1 MKPILS
7 VKDLDISFLQ
17 DGAYFAAVKNIS
29 FQVNKGDIYGFL
41 GPNGAGK
48 STTLR
53 MILGLIK
60 PNSGEIKLNGSL
72 INFKNK
78 KYLNNIGALIER
90 PDFYKNLSA
99 YQNLKILY
107 SMSRINNSKIIHDV
121 LHEVDLFDRKDD
133 KVGSYSQGMK
143 QRLGIAQTLLHN
155 PQVIILDEP
164 SNGLDPQGQADMRE
178 LILKINKDKG
188 ITVIISSHILAEIEK
203 IANRMIVINKGK
215 KIIEGDVG
223 QLMSSESIKL
233 SIKTTSNKEIENF
246 FNNRDIAYDRKE
258 DIYTISWPEKNIDQ
272 LVKELQNDNISIFE
286 IKQLKTLEE
295 YFLNLT
301 N

>member
-1 MKPILS
+1 MSAILE
-7 VKDLDISFLQ
+7 VNNLNKT
-17 DGAYFAAVKNIS
+17 YKNFKAIDDIS

-233 SIKTTSNKEIENF
+233 SVKTTSNKEIENF
-246 FNNRDIAYDRKE
+246 FNSRDIVYDSNE

-272 LVKELQNDNISIFE
+272 LVKELQNNNISIFE

>member
-1 MKPILS
+1 MSIILEVNNLS
-7 VKDLDISFLQ
+7 KT
-17 DGAYFAAVKNIS
+17 YKNFKAIDDIS

-60 PNSGEIKLNGSL
+60 PNSGEIKLNGSF

-107 SMSRINNSKIIHDV
+107 SMSRVNNPEIIHDV

-223 QLMSSESIKL
+223 KLMSSESIKL
-233 SIKTTSNKEIENF
+233 SIKTTSNKEIKNF
-246 FNNRDIAYDRKE
+246 FNSRDIAYESND
-258 DIYTISWPEKNIDQ
+258 DIYTSSWLENNIDQ
-272 LVKELQNDNISIFE
+272 LVKELHNNNISMFE

>member
-1 MKPILS
+1 MSAMLEVNNLNKI
-7 VKDLDISFLQ
+7 
-17 DGAYFAAVKNIS
+17 YKNFKAIDDIS

-246 FNNRDIAYDRKE
+246 FNNRDIAYDSKE

>member
-1 MKPILS
+1 MSAMLEVNNLNKT
-7 VKDLDISFLQ
+7 
-17 DGAYFAAVKNIS
+17 YKNFKAIDDIS

-107 SMSRINNSKIIHDV
+107 SMSRINNPKIIHDV

-233 SIKTTSNKEIENF
+233 SVKTTSNKEIENF
-246 FNNRDIAYDRKE
+246 FNSRDIVYE
-258 DIYTISWPEKNIDQ
+258 SNEGIYTISWPEKNIDQ

>member
-1 MKPILS
+1 MSIILEVNNLS
-7 VKDLDISFLQ
+7 KT
-17 DGAYFAAVKNIS
+17 YKNFKAIDDIS

-60 PNSGEIKLNGSL
+60 PNKGEIKLNGSFV
-72 INFKNK
+72 NFKNK

-107 SMSRINNSKIIHDV
+107 SMSRVNNPKIIHDV

-155 PQVIILDEP
+155 PQLIILDEP

-203 IANRMIVINKGK
+203 IANRMIVINKGQ

-223 QLMSSESIKL
+223 KLMSSESIKL
-233 SIKTTSNKEIENF
+233 SIKTTSNNEIENF
-246 FNNRDIAYDRKE
+246 FNSRDIVYDTN
-258 DIYTISWPEKNIDQ
+258 DDLYTISWLEKEIDQ
-272 LVKELQNDNISIFE
+272 LAKELHDNNILIFE

>member
-1 MKPILS
+1 MSAILE
-7 VKDLDISFLQ
+7 VNNLNKT
-17 DGAYFAAVKNIS
+17 YKNFKAIDDIS

-107 SMSRINNSKIIHDV
+107 SMSRINNIKIIHDV

-215 KIIEGDVG
+215 KIIEGDVD

-233 SIKTTSNKEIENF
+233 SVKTTSNKEIENF
-246 FNNRDIAYDRKE
+246 FNSRDIVYE
-258 DIYTISWPEKNIDQ
+258 SNEGIYTISWPEKNIDQ
-272 LVKELQNDNISIFE
+272 LVKELQNNNISIFE

>member
-1 MKPILS
+1 MSAMLEVNNLNKT
-7 VKDLDISFLQ
+7 
-17 DGAYFAAVKNIS
+17 YKNFKAIDDIS

-107 SMSRINNSKIIHDV
+107 SMSRINNPKIIHDV

-155 PQVIILDEP
+155 PQIIILDEP

-178 LILKINKDKG
+178 LILRINKDKG

-233 SIKTTSNKEIENF
+233 SVKTTSNKEIENF
-246 FNNRDIAYDRKE
+246 FNSRDIVYE
-258 DIYTISWPEKNIDQ
+258 NNEGIYTISWPEKNIDQ

>member
-1 MKPILS
+1 MSIILEVNNLS
-7 VKDLDISFLQ
+7 KT
-17 DGAYFAAVKNIS
+17 YKNFKAIDDIS

-60 PNSGEIKLNGSL
+60 PNSGEIKLNGSF

-107 SMSRINNSKIIHDV
+107 SMSKLNNPKIIHDV

-203 IANRMIVINKGK
+203 IANRMIVINKGQ

-246 FNNRDIAYDRKE
+246 FNSRDIAYDSN
-258 DIYTISWPEKNIDQ
+258 DDLYTISWLENNIDQ
-272 LVKELQNDNISIFE
+272 LVKELHDNNISIFE

>member
-1 MKPILS
+1 MSAILE
-7 VKDLDISFLQ
+7 VNNLNKT
-17 DGAYFAAVKNIS
+17 YKNFKAIDDIS

-233 SIKTTSNKEIENF
+233 SVKTTSNKEIENF
-246 FNNRDIAYDRKE
+246 FNSRDIVYE
-258 DIYTISWPEKNIDQ
+258 SNEGIYTISWPEKNIDQ

>member
-1 MKPILS
+1 MSIILEVNNLS
-7 VKDLDISFLQ
+7 KT
-17 DGAYFAAVKNIS
+17 YKNFKAIDDIS

-60 PNSGEIKLNGSL
+60 PNSGDIKLNGSFV
-72 INFKNK
+72 NFKNK

-107 SMSRINNSKIIHDV
+107 SMSRVNNPEIIHDV
-121 LHEVDLFDRKDD
+121 LHEVDLFERKDD

-203 IANRMIVINKGK
+203 IANRMIVINKGQ

-223 QLMSSESIKL
+223 KLMSSESIKI

-246 FNNRDIAYDRKE
+246 FNSRDIAYDSN
-258 DIYTISWPEKNIDQ
+258 DDLYTISWLEKNIDQ
-272 LVKELQNDNISIFE
+272 LVKELHDNNISIFE
-286 IKQLKTLEE
+286 IKQLRTLEE

>member
-1 MKPILS
+1 MSVILEVNNLS
-7 VKDLDISFLQ
+7 KT
-17 DGAYFAAVKNIS
+17 YKNFKAIDDIS

-60 PNSGEIKLNGSL
+60 PEKGDIKLNGSFV
-72 INFKNK
+72 NFKNK

-107 SMSRINNSKIIHDV
+107 SMSRVNNPEIIHDV

-155 PQVIILDEP
+155 PQLIILDEP

-203 IANRMIVINKGK
+203 IANRMIVINKGQ

-223 QLMSSESIKL
+223 KLMSSESIKI

-246 FNNRDIAYDRKE
+246 FNSRDIAYDSN
-258 DIYTISWPEKNIDQ
+258 DDLYTISWLENNIDQ
-272 LVKELQNDNISIFE
+272 LVKELHDNNISIFE
-286 IKQLKTLEE
+286 IKQLRTLEE

>member
-1 MKPILS
+1 MSVILEVNNLS
-7 VKDLDISFLQ
+7 KT
-17 DGAYFAAVKNIS
+17 YKNFKAIDDIS
-29 FQVNKGDIYGFL
+29 FQVNKGEIYGFL
-41 GPNGAGK
+41 GPNGSCK

-60 PNSGEIKLNGSL
+60 PEKGDIKLNGSFV
-72 INFKNK
+72 NFKNK

-107 SMSRINNSKIIHDV
+107 SMSRVNNPEIIHDV

-155 PQVIILDEP
+155 PQLIILDEP

-223 QLMSSESIKL
+223 KLMSSESIKL
-233 SIKTTSNKEIENF
+233 SIKTTSNKEIKNF
-246 FNNRDIAYDRKE
+246 FNSRDIAYESND
-258 DIYTISWPEKNIDQ
+258 DLYTISWLEKNIDQ
-272 LVKELQNDNISIFE
+272 LVKELHNNNISIFE

>member
-1 MKPILS
+1 MSVILEVNNLS
-7 VKDLDISFLQ
+7 KT
-17 DGAYFAAVKNIS
+17 YKNFKAIDDIS

-60 PNSGEIKLNGSL
+60 PNSGKIKLNGSF

-107 SMSRINNSKIIHDV
+107 SMSRVNNPEIIHDV
-121 LHEVDLFDRKDD
+121 LHEVDLFERKDD

-203 IANRMIVINKGK
+203 IANRMIVINKGQ

-223 QLMSSESIKL
+223 KLMSSESIKL
-233 SIKTTSNKEIENF
+233 SIKTNSNKEIKNF
-246 FNNRDIAYDRKE
+246 FNSRDIAYDNN
-258 DIYTISWPEKNIDQ
+258 DDLYTISWLENNIDQ
-272 LVKELQNDNISIFE
+272 LVKELHDNNISIFE

>member
-1 MKPILS
+1 MSVILEVNNLS
-7 VKDLDISFLQ
+7 KT
-17 DGAYFAAVKNIS
+17 YKNFKAIDDIS

-60 PNSGEIKLNGSL
+60 PEKGDIKLNGSFV
-72 INFKNK
+72 NFKNK

-107 SMSRINNSKIIHDV
+107 SMSRVNNPEIIHDV

-203 IANRMIVINKGK
+203 IANRMIVINKGQ

-223 QLMSSESIKL
+223 KLMSSESIKI

-246 FNNRDIAYDRKE
+246 FNSRDIVYDTN
-258 DIYTISWPEKNIDQ
+258 DDLYTISWLENNIDQ
-272 LVKELQNDNISIFE
+272 LVKELHDNNISIFE

>member
-1 MKPILS
+1 MSIILEVNNLS
-7 VKDLDISFLQ
+7 KT
-17 DGAYFAAVKNIS
+17 YKNFKAIDDIS

-60 PNSGEIKLNGSL
+60 PNSGEIKLNGSF

-107 SMSRINNSKIIHDV
+107 SMSRVNNPEIIHDV

-203 IANRMIVINKGK
+203 IANRMIVINKGQ

-223 QLMSSESIKL
+223 KLMSSESIKL
-233 SIKTTSNKEIENF
+233 SIKTNSNKEIKNF
-246 FNNRDIAYDRKE
+246 FNSRDIAYDSN
-258 DIYTISWPEKNIDQ
+258 DDLYTISWLENNIDQ
-272 LVKELQNDNISIFE
+272 LVKELHDNNISIFE

>member
-1 MKPILS
+1 MSAILE
-7 VKDLDISFLQ
+7 VNNLNKT
-17 DGAYFAAVKNIS
+17 YKNFKAIDDIS

-246 FNNRDIAYDRKE
+246 FNNRDIAYDSKE

>member
-1 MKPILS
+1 MSIILEVNNLS
-7 VKDLDISFLQ
+7 KT
-17 DGAYFAAVKNIS
+17 YKNFKAIDDIS

-60 PNSGEIKLNGSL
+60 PNKGEIKLNGSFV
-72 INFKNK
+72 NFKNK

-107 SMSRINNSKIIHDV
+107 SMSRVNNPEIIHDV

-203 IANRMIVINKGK
+203 IANRMIVINKGQ

-246 FNNRDIAYDRKE
+246 FNSRDIAYDSND
-258 DIYTISWPEKNIDQ
+258 DIYTISWLENNIDQ
-272 LVKELQNDNISIFE
+272 LVKELHNNNISIFE

>member
-1 MKPILS
+1 MSIILEVNNLS
-7 VKDLDISFLQ
+7 KT
-17 DGAYFAAVKNIS
+17 YKNFKAIDDIS

-60 PNSGEIKLNGSL
+60 PNSGEIKLNGSF

-107 SMSRINNSKIIHDV
+107 SMSRVNNPEIIHDV

-133 KVGSYSQGMK
+133 KVGNYSQGMK

-203 IANRMIVINKGK
+203 IANRMIVINKGQ

-246 FNNRDIAYDRKE
+246 FNSRDIVYDTN
-258 DIYTISWPEKNIDQ
+258 DDLYTISWLENNIDQ
-272 LVKELQNDNISIFE
+272 LVKELHDNNISIFE

>member
-1 MKPILS
+1 MSIILEVNNLS
-7 VKDLDISFLQ
+7 KT
-17 DGAYFAAVKNIS
+17 YKNFKAIDDIS

-60 PNSGEIKLNGSL
+60 PNKGEIKLNGSFV
-72 INFKNK
+72 NFKNK

-107 SMSRINNSKIIHDV
+107 SMSRVNNPKIIHDV

-203 IANRMIVINKGK
+203 IANRMIVINKGQ

-223 QLMSSESIKL
+223 KLMSSESIKL
-233 SIKTTSNKEIENF
+233 SIKTTSNNEIENF
-246 FNNRDIAYDRKE
+246 FNSRDIVYDTN
-258 DIYTISWPEKNIDQ
+258 DDLYTISWLEKEIDQ
-272 LVKELQNDNISIFE
+272 LVKELHDNNILIFE

>member
-1 MKPILS
+1 MSAILE
-7 VKDLDISFLQ
+7 VNNLNKT
-17 DGAYFAAVKNIS
+17 YKNFKAIDYIS

-60 PNSGEIKLNGSL
+60 PSSGEIKLNGSL

-107 SMSRINNSKIIHDV
+107 SMSRINNPKIIHDV

-233 SIKTTSNKEIENF
+233 SVKTTSNKEIENF
-246 FNNRDIAYDRKE
+246 FNSRDIVYDSNE
-258 DIYTISWPEKNIDQ
+258 GIYTISWPEKNIDQ
-272 LVKELQNDNISIFE
+272 LVKELQNNNISIFE

>member
-1 MKPILS
+1 MSIILEVNNLS
-7 VKDLDISFLQ
+7 KT
-17 DGAYFAAVKNIS
+17 YKNFKAIDDIS

-60 PNSGEIKLNGSL
+60 PEKGDIKLNGSFV
-72 INFKNK
+72 NFKNK

-90 PDFYKNLSA
+90 RDFYKNLSA

-107 SMSRINNSKIIHDV
+107 SMSRVNNPEIIHDV

-155 PQVIILDEP
+155 PQLIILDEP

-203 IANRMIVINKGK
+203 IANRMIVINKGQ

-223 QLMSSESIKL
+223 KLMSSESIKI

-246 FNNRDIAYDRKE
+246 FNSRDIAYDSN
-258 DIYTISWPEKNIDQ
+258 DDLYTISWLEKNIDQ
-272 LVKELQNDNISIFE
+272 LVKELHDNNISIFE
-286 IKQLKTLEE
+286 IKQLRTLEE

>member
-1 MKPILS
+1 MSVILEVNNLS
-7 VKDLDISFLQ
+7 KT
-17 DGAYFAAVKNIS
+17 YKNFKAIDDIS

-60 PNSGEIKLNGSL
+60 PEKGDIKLNGSFV
-72 INFKNK
+72 NFKNK

-107 SMSRINNSKIIHDV
+107 SMSRVNNPEIIHDV

-155 PQVIILDEP
+155 PQLIILDEP

-203 IANRMIVINKGK
+203 IANRMIVINKGQ

-223 QLMSSESIKL
+223 KLMSSESIKI

-246 FNNRDIAYDRKE
+246 FNSRDIAYDSN
-258 DIYTISWPEKNIDQ
+258 DDLYTISYLEKNIDQ
-272 LVKELQNDNISIFE
+272 LVKELHDNNISIFE